1 MKTTAGGWPPFERSC
16 CVGRI
21 LTQVGSSFGHG
32 LPLPSAMPE
41 SRPVYSSEM
50 EGRRGTIGTFPLVTC
65 DLEAAFSA
73 LEV

>member
-1 MKTTAGGWPPFERSC
+1 MKTTVGWWPHFERSC
-16 CVGRI
+16 RVGRI

-32 LPLPSAMPE
+32 LPLPSAMPV
-41 SRPVYSSEM
+41 SNPGGSSGM
-50 EGRRGTIGTFPLVTC
+50 ERRRGTIGTFPLVTC